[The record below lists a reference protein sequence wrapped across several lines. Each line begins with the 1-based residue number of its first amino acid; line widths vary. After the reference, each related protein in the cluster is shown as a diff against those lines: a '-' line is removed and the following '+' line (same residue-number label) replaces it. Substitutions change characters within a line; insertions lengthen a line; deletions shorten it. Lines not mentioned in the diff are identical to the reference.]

1 MLELEEGIN
10 IKEFRLLLMKVGFKE
25 KDDLIDKLF
34 WIFDSD
40 NSGDIDFKELG
51 LGLEILKR
59 NSVVKKLE
67 RFFDLCDE
75 DQSGT
80 IDKKELYNMF
90 KLNCVNHEDRLK
102 LQTYVNEIFEE
113 FDSSKMGYLTREE
126 LMRANS
132 KNPLIKIMIESS
144 ESTIKNIDR

>member
-10 IKEFRLLLMKVGFKE
+10 IKEFRLLLMKVGFKQN
-25 KDDLIDKLF
+25 DDLINKLF

-51 LGLEILKR
+51 LGLETLKR

-67 RFFDLCDE
+67 RFFDLVDE

-80 IDKKELYNMF
+80 INKKELYNMF

-102 LQTYVNEIFEE
+102 LQSYVNEIFDE
-113 FDSSKMGYLTREE
+113 FDSSKMGYLTRDE
-126 LMRANS
+126 LLRANTS
-132 KNPLIKIMIESS
+132 NPLIKIMI
-144 ESTIKNIDR
+144 